1 MKTSERGQITIPKSL
16 RERFDFH
23 KNLDVVMI
31 PAEKGILI
39 QKRTR
44 QTHPVD
50 QVYGILNR
58 NSDTDIYIDEIRVR

>member
-16 RERFDFH
+16 RERFGFH
-23 KNLDVVMI
+23 KNVDVVMI